1 MTTWLI
7 DAVAPRST
15 CSHCGSLNAEDQR
28 VPVLP
33 SVASAAG
40 VPAFSVEDA
49 VVGLPWE
56 SSVGAACAA
65 VLVATSAYAARPIAT
80 TTAVIARTQRGRDL
94 RCVDAAEERAFIGFS
109 SCTGKGWRSEE
120 HMSELQSHSFISY

>member
-1 MTTWLI
+1 MTAWQI
-7 DAVAPRST
+7 DCVLPRST
-15 CSHCGSLNAEDQR
+15 WSHCGSEKAEDQR

-33 SVASAAG
+33 SVALAAG
-40 VPAFSVEDA
+40 VPAFSAEDA

-56 SSVGAACAA
+56 SRVGAAWAA

-94 RCVDAAEERAFIGFS
+94 RCVNAAEESA
-109 SCTGKGWRSEE
+109 
-120 HMSELQSHSFISY
+120 